1 MSIFVVTGLMA
12 GSCRGPMSAR
22 KLTKTSVQTLTTRER
37 VYIVY
42 DEQLPGFGCRVTPG
56 GAKSYVVEYRPH
68 GGGRGVGKKRITLG
82 STNVITTEQARQ
94 AARDVLARVRFGE
107 DAPHDRAGRRASALV
122 SDLIDEFM
130 RDEVRPTLK
139 RSAFAKPRGQP
150 SSYDVGG
157 GLEAETVGIPWIIDR
172 SSPKAKHVRKNDQ
185 RTVVSPFAT
194 AALRLL
200 LLTGCRL
207 RENSRRSPSPALA
220 RMASQG
226 RLRSWRARPPSRP
239 AIT

>member
-1 MSIFVVTGLMA
+1 M
-12 GSCRGPMSAR
+12 
-22 KLTKTSVQTLTTRER
+22 
-37 VYIVY
+37 
-42 DEQLPGFGCRVTPG
+42 
-56 GAKSYVVEYRPH
+56 
-68 GGGRGVGKKRITLG
+68 
-82 STNVITTEQARQ
+82 ITTEQARQ

-172 SSPKAKHVRKNDQ
+172 SSPKAKRVQQ
-185 RTVVSPFAT
+185 RPAHVVSPFAT

-207 RENSRRSPSPALA
+207 RKQPQVAEPCPGPDGIPGPLEVVAGPAAIAAGDYVVAGARDRLEHGVSPS
-220 RMASQG
+220 
-226 RLRSWRARPPSRP
+226 
-239 AIT
+239 